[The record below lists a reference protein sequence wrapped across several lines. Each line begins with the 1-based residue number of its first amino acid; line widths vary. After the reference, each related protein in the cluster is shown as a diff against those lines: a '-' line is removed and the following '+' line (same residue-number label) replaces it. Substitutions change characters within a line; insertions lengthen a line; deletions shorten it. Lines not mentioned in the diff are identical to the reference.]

1 MQRLYYLDN
10 LKVCLTVLV
19 IMHHAG
25 QAYGNGGDWAYTPS
39 NPAEF
44 MPWIWHFFS
53 TNAAFF
59 MGLYFFISGYFVP
72 RSFDKQGAKQFV
84 QKKLLRLGIPLLFMG
99 ALISVLTGKLEIGH
113 MWFVESLL
121 AFCLIY
127 ALIRHTISNYQL
139 SIVNATPHSDQ
150 RSENYQLFKP
160 TIIGLLI
167 VSLLMG
173 VGSYFIRQV
182 SPQDHWIWPF
192 GIIPLPME
200 PAHYLQYV
208 MMFVLGI
215 LAYRFQWLDKGR
227 SSESHQAR
235 LDGRVMTE
243 LDAVKMSNGTGFTTL
258 LIGIALAVGNYLRD
272 GGAWNDFV
280 WQWFGIYE
288 SLMCVFISF
297 GLIWLFREFVSGTS
311 RFWQWCAAQSY
322 GAYVFHLLLMI
333 VLQNVVDSI
342 WMGAFGKFL
351 FIGIVTTILA
361 FGLTWIVRMIPG
373 VKRVL

>member
-1 MQRLYYLDN
+1 MATNGILRNFAPMKRLCYLDN

-72 RSFDKQGAKQFV
+72 RSFDKQGTKQFV
-84 QKKLLRLGIPLLFMG
+84 HKKLLRLGVPLLFMG
-99 ALISVLTGKLEIGH
+99 GIISILSGKPEIGH

-121 AFCLIY
+121 VFCLIY
-127 ALIRHTISNYQL
+127 ALIRQWVQP
-139 SIVNATPHSDQ
+139 VNEACYS
-150 RSENYQLFKP
+150 KP
-160 TIIGLLI
+160 TIIGLL
-167 VSLLMG
+167 VVALLMG
-173 VGSYFIRQV
+173 VGSYVIRQI

-215 LAYRFQWLDKGR
+215 LAYRFQWLDK
-227 SSESHQAR
+227 
-235 LDGRVMTE
+235 
-243 LDAVKMSNGTGFTTL
+243 MSNSVGFMAL
-258 LIGIALAVGNYLRD
+258 LIGIALAMGNYLRD
-272 GGAWNDFV
+272 GGPWDAFV

-297 GLIWLFREFVSGTS
+297 GLIWLFREFVSTTS

-322 GAYVFHLLLMI
+322 GAYMFHLLLMI
-333 VLQNVVDSI
+333 VLQNAMDSI
-342 WMGAFGKFL
+342 WIGAFGKFL
-351 FIGIVTTILA
+351 FIGVVTTVLSFHLA
-361 FGLTWIVRMIPG
+361 WMVKMIPG
-373 VKRVL
+373 FKKVL

>member
-25 QAYGNGGDWAYTPS
+25 QAYGTGGEWAYTPS

-59 MGLYFFISGYFVP
+59 MGLYFFISGFFVP
-72 RSFDKQGAKQFV
+72 SSFDKQGTKQFV
-84 QKKLLRLGIPLLFMG
+84 QKKLFRLGIPLLFMG
-99 ALISVLTGKLEIGH
+99 GIISVLTGKLEIGH

-121 AFCLIY
+121 VFCLVY
-127 ALIRHTISNYQL
+127 ALIRRWVSPIEKECDS
-139 SIVNATPHSDQ
+139 
-150 RSENYQLFKP
+150 KP

-167 VSLLMG
+167 VALLMG
-173 VGSYFIRQV
+173 IGSYFIRQV

-215 LAYRFQWLDKGR
+215 LAYRFHWLDK
-227 SSESHQAR
+227 
-235 LDGRVMTE
+235 
-243 LDAVKMSNGTGFTTL
+243 MSNCTGFMAL
-258 LIGIALAVGNYLRD
+258 LIGMGLAIGNYLRD
-272 GGAWNDFV
+272 GGTWNAFV

-297 GLIWLFREFVSGTS
+297 GLIWLFRELISTTSGF
-311 RFWQWCAAQSY
+311 RQWCAAQSY

-333 VLQNVVDSI
+333 VLQNAVDGI

-351 FIGIVTTILA
+351 FIGIATTILS
-361 FGLTWIVRMIPG
+361 FLMTWMVKMIPG
-373 VKRVL
+373 FKKVL

>member
-10 LKVCLTVLV
+10 LKVCLIVLV

-25 QAYGNGGDWAYTPS
+25 QAYGDGGGWAYTPS

-72 RSFDKQGAKQFV
+72 RSFDKQGSKQFI

-99 ALISVLTGKLEIGH
+99 SIISILTGKPEIGH

-121 AFCLIY
+121 VFCLVY
-127 ALIRHTISNYQL
+127 TLIRKWVAPIDTAYNS
-139 SIVNATPHSDQ
+139 
-150 RSENYQLFKP
+150 KP
-160 TIIGLLI
+160 TIIRLLI

-192 GIIPLPME
+192 GIIPLPIE

-208 MMFVLGI
+208 MMFAMGI
-215 LAYRFQWLDKGR
+215 LAYRFQWLDK
-227 SSESHQAR
+227 
-235 LDGRVMTE
+235 
-243 LDAVKMSNGTGFTTL
+243 MSNGMGLTTL

-272 GGAWNDFV
+272 GGPWNAFV

-351 FIGIVTTILA
+351 FIGIVTTILS
-361 FGLTWIVRMIPG
+361 FLLTWVVKMIPG

>member
-10 LKVCLTVLV
+10 LKVCLTILV

-25 QAYGNGGDWAYTPS
+25 QAYGTGGGWAYTPS

-72 RSFDKQGAKQFV
+72 RSFDKQGAKQFI
-84 QKKLLRLGIPLLFMG
+84 QKKMLRLGVPLLVIG
-99 ALISVLTGKLEIGH
+99 AIISILSGKIEIGH

-121 AFCLIY
+121 VFCLIY
-127 ALIRHTISNYQL
+127 AFIRQWVSPIEKMRIS
-139 SIVNATPHSDQ
+139 
-150 RSENYQLFKP
+150 KP
-160 TIIGLLI
+160 TIIGLL
-167 VSLLMG
+167 VVALLMG

-215 LAYRFQWLDKGR
+215 LAYRLQWL
-227 SSESHQAR
+227 E
-235 LDGRVMTE
+235 
-243 LDAVKMSNGTGFTTL
+243 KMSHGVGLTTL
-258 LIGIALAVGNYLRD
+258 LIGIALATGNYLRD
-272 GGAWNDFV
+272 GGPWNAFV
-280 WQWFGIYE
+280 WEWFGIYE

-297 GLIWLFREFVSGTS
+297 GLIWLFREFVSTTS
-311 RFWQWCAAQSY
+311 RFWQWCATQSY
-322 GAYVFHLLLMI
+322 GAYVLHLLIML
-333 VLQNVVDSI
+333 VLQNAVDGI

-351 FIGIVTTILA
+351 FIGVVTTILA
-361 FGLTWIVRMIPG
+361 YLLTWLVRMIPG
-373 VKRVL
+373 VKKVL

>member
-1 MQRLYYLDN
+1 
-10 LKVCLTVLV
+10 
-19 IMHHAG
+19 
-25 QAYGNGGDWAYTPS
+25 
-39 NPAEF
+39 
-44 MPWIWHFFS
+44 
-53 TNAAFF
+53 

-72 RSFDKQGAKQFV
+72 GSFDKQGSKQFI
-84 QKKLLRLGIPLLFMG
+84 QKKLLRLGIPLLLMG
-99 ALISVLTGKLEIGH
+99 GLICVLSGKLEIAH

-121 AFCLIY
+121 VFCLVY
-127 ALIRHTISNYQL
+127 ALIRQWVSPIDKKCNS
-139 SIVNATPHSDQ
+139 
-150 RSENYQLFKP
+150 KP

-167 VSLLMG
+167 VALLMG
-173 VGSYFIRQV
+173 IGSYFIRQI

-215 LAYRFQWLDKGR
+215 LAYRFQWLN
-227 SSESHQAR
+227 E
-235 LDGRVMTE
+235 
-243 LDAVKMSNGTGFTTL
+243 MSNGTGITTL
-258 LIGIALAVGNYLRD
+258 LIGVAMAVGNYLRD
-272 GGAWNDFV
+272 GGPWNDFV

-297 GLIWLFREFVSGTS
+297 GLVWLFREFVSGTS

-333 VLQNVVDSI
+333 VLQNVVDGI

-351 FIGIVTTILA
+351 FIGIVTTILS

>member
-1 MQRLYYLDN
+1 MKRLYYLDN

-72 RSFDKQGAKQFV
+72 RSFDRQGAKQFV
-84 QKKLLRLGIPLLFMG
+84 HKKLLRLGVPLLFMG
-99 ALISVLTGKLEIGH
+99 GIISILTGKPEIGH

-121 AFCLIY
+121 VFCLIY
-127 ALIRHTISNYQL
+127 ALIRHWVSPINKTCS
-139 SIVNATPHSDQ
+139 S
-150 RSENYQLFKP
+150 KP

-167 VSLLMG
+167 VALLMG

-215 LAYRFQWLDKGR
+215 LAYRFTWLD
-227 SSESHQAR
+227 
-235 LDGRVMTE
+235 
-243 LDAVKMSNGTGFTTL
+243 KMSNGTGFITL
-258 LIGIALAVGNYLRD
+258 LIGIALAIGNYLRD
-272 GGAWNDFV
+272 DGAWNAFV

-288 SLMCVFISF
+288 SLMCIFISF
-297 GLIWLFREFVSGTS
+297 GLIWLFREFISGTS

-322 GAYVFHLLLMI
+322 GAYVFHLILMI
-333 VLQNVVDSI
+333 ILQNAVDSL

-351 FIGIVTTILA
+351 FIGVVTTILS
-361 FGLTWIVRMIPG
+361 FLLTWMVRMIPG
-373 VKRVL
+373 CKKVL

>member
-1 MQRLYYLDN
+1 MATNGILRNFAPMKRLCYLDN

-25 QAYGNGGDWAYTPS
+25 QAYGNGGGWAYTPS

-59 MGLYFFISGYFVP
+59 MGLYF
-72 RSFDKQGAKQFV
+72 DKQGTKQFV
-84 QKKLLRLGIPLLFMG
+84 HKKLLRLGVPLLFMG
-99 ALISVLTGKLEIGH
+99 GIISILSGKPEIGH

-121 AFCLIY
+121 VFCLIY
-127 ALIRHTISNYQL
+127 ALIRQWVQP
-139 SIVNATPHSDQ
+139 VNGAYYS
-150 RSENYQLFKP
+150 KP
-160 TIIGLLI
+160 TIIGLL
-167 VSLLMG
+167 VVALLMG
-173 VGSYFIRQV
+173 VGSYFIRQI

-215 LAYRFQWLDKGR
+215 LAYRFQWLDK
-227 SSESHQAR
+227 
-235 LDGRVMTE
+235 
-243 LDAVKMSNGTGFTTL
+243 MSNSVGFMAL
-258 LIGIALAVGNYLRD
+258 LIGIALAMGNYLRD
-272 GGAWNDFV
+272 GGPWDAFV

-297 GLIWLFREFVSGTS
+297 GLIWLFREFVSTTS

-322 GAYVFHLLLMI
+322 GAYMFHLLLMI
-333 VLQNVVDSI
+333 VLQNAMDSI
-342 WMGAFGKFL
+342 WIGAFGKFL
-351 FIGIVTTILA
+351 FIGVVTTVLS
-361 FGLTWIVRMIPG
+361 FHLTWMVKMIPG
-373 VKRVL
+373 FKKVL

>member
-1 MQRLYYLDN
+1 MATNGILRNFAPMKRLCYLDN

-25 QAYGNGGDWAYTPS
+25 QAYGNGGGWAYTPS

-72 RSFDKQGAKQFV
+72 RSFDKQGTKQFV
-84 QKKLLRLGIPLLFMG
+84 HKKLLRLGVPLLFMG
-99 ALISVLTGKLEIGH
+99 GIISILSGKPEIGH

-121 AFCLIY
+121 VFCLIY
-127 ALIRHTISNYQL
+127 ALIRQWVQP
-139 SIVNATPHSDQ
+139 VNEACYS
-150 RSENYQLFKP
+150 KP
-160 TIIGLLI
+160 TIIGLL
-167 VSLLMG
+167 VVALLMG
-173 VGSYFIRQV
+173 VGSNVIRQI

-215 LAYRFQWLDKGR
+215 LAYRFQWLDK
-227 SSESHQAR
+227 
-235 LDGRVMTE
+235 
-243 LDAVKMSNGTGFTTL
+243 MSNSVGFMAL
-258 LIGIALAVGNYLRD
+258 LIGIALAMGNYLRD
-272 GGAWNDFV
+272 GGPWDAFV

-297 GLIWLFREFVSGTS
+297 GLIWLFREFVGTTS

-322 GAYVFHLLLMI
+322 GAYIFHLLLMI
-333 VLQNVVDSI
+333 VLQNAMDSI
-342 WMGAFGKFL
+342 WIGAFGKFL
-351 FIGIVTTILA
+351 FIGVVTTVLS
-361 FGLTWIVRMIPG
+361 FHLTWMVKMIPG
-373 VKRVL
+373 FKKVL

>member
-1 MQRLYYLDN
+1 MKHIGRLYYLDN

-25 QAYGNGGDWAYTPS
+25 QAYGNGGGWPYTPS

-72 RSFDKQGAKQFV
+72 RSFDKQGTKQFV
-84 QKKLLRLGIPLLFMG
+84 QKKLLRLGIPLLFIG
-99 ALISVLTGKLEIGH
+99 SIISIMTGKLEIAH

-121 AFCLIY
+121 VFCLIY
-127 ALIRHTISNYQL
+127 ALIRLMASPIDKVCNS
-139 SIVNATPHSDQ
+139 
-150 RSENYQLFKP
+150 KP

-167 VSLLMG
+167 VASVMG
-173 VGSYFIRQV
+173 IGSYFIRQV

-215 LAYRFQWLDKGR
+215 LAYRFQWLDKM
-227 SSESHQAR
+227 S
-235 LDGRVMTE
+235 DGVGLT
-243 LDAVKMSNGTGFTTL
+243 AL
-258 LIGIALAVGNYLRD
+258 LVGITLAVGNYLRD
-272 GGAWNDFV
+272 GGPWDAFV

-297 GLIWLFREFVSGTS
+297 GLIWFFRQFVSTTS

-322 GAYVFHLLLMI
+322 GAYIFHLLLMI
-333 VLQNVVDSI
+333 VLQNVVDGI

-351 FIGIVTTILA
+351 FIGVVTTILA
-361 FGLTWIVRMIPG
+361 FLLTWVVRTIPG
-373 VKRVL
+373 VKQVL

>member
-1 MQRLYYLDN
+1 MATNGILRNFAPMKRLCYLDN

-25 QAYGNGGDWAYTPS
+25 QAYGNGGGWAYTPS

-72 RSFDKQGAKQFV
+72 RSFDKQGTKQFV
-84 QKKLLRLGIPLLFMG
+84 HKKLLRLGVPLLFMG
-99 ALISVLTGKLEIGH
+99 GIISILCGKPEIGH

-121 AFCLIY
+121 VSCLIY
-127 ALIRHTISNYQL
+127 ALIRQWVQP
-139 SIVNATPHSDQ
+139 VNEACYS
-150 RSENYQLFKP
+150 KP
-160 TIIGLLI
+160 TIIGLL
-167 VSLLMG
+167 VVALLMG
-173 VGSYFIRQV
+173 VGSYVIRQI

-215 LAYRFQWLDKGR
+215 LAYRFQWLDK
-227 SSESHQAR
+227 
-235 LDGRVMTE
+235 
-243 LDAVKMSNGTGFTTL
+243 MSNSVGFMAL
-258 LIGIALAVGNYLRD
+258 LIGIALAMGNYLRD
-272 GGAWNDFV
+272 GGPWDAFV

-297 GLIWLFREFVSGTS
+297 GLIWLFREFVSTTS

-322 GAYVFHLLLMI
+322 GAYMFHLLLMI
-333 VLQNVVDSI
+333 VLQNAMDSI
-342 WMGAFGKFL
+342 WIGAFGKFL
-351 FIGIVTTILA
+351 FIGVVTTVLS
-361 FGLTWIVRMIPG
+361 FHLTWMVKMIPG
-373 VKRVL
+373 FKKVL

>member
-1 MQRLYYLDN
+1 MAIIEILRNFAPMKRLYYLDN

-59 MGLYFFISGYFVP
+59 MGLYFLISGYFVP

-84 QKKLLRLGIPLLFMG
+84 HKKLLRLGVPLLFMG
-99 ALISVLTGKLEIGH
+99 GIISILSGKPEIGH

-121 AFCLIY
+121 VFSLVY
-127 ALIRHTISNYQL
+127 AVIRHWVSPI
-139 SIVNATPHSDQ
+139 D
-150 RSENYQLFKP
+150 SECNSKP
-160 TIIGLLI
+160 ARLRRLAGPITIIGLLI
-167 VSLLMG
+167 VALIMG
-173 VGSYFIRQV
+173 IGSYFIRQV

-208 MMFVLGI
+208 IMFVLGI
-215 LAYRFQWLDKGR
+215 LAYRFQWLDK
-227 SSESHQAR
+227 
-235 LDGRVMTE
+235 
-243 LDAVKMSNGTGFTTL
+243 MSNGVGFMTL
-258 LIGIALAVGNYLRD
+258 LIGVVLAVGNYLRD
-272 GGAWNDFV
+272 SGPWNDFV

-297 GLIWLFREFVSGTS
+297 GLMWFFRLFVCSTS
-311 RFWQWCAAQSY
+311 RFWQWCVAQSY
-322 GAYVFHLLLMI
+322 GAYVFHLILMI
-333 VLQNVVDSI
+333 VLQNAVDGI
-342 WMGAFGKFL
+342 WMGALGKFL
-351 FIGIVTTILA
+351 FIGIVTTILS
-361 FGLTWIVRMIPG
+361 FLLTWIVRMIPG

>member
-1 MQRLYYLDN
+1 MKRLYYLDN

-25 QAYGNGGDWAYTPS
+25 QAYGNGGGWAYTPS

-72 RSFDKQGAKQFV
+72 KSFDKQGTNQFI

-99 ALISVLTGKLEIGH
+99 AIIGILTGKPEIGH

-121 AFCLIY
+121 VFCLIY
-127 ALIRHTISNYQL
+127 ALIRHWVPPIDKTCDS
-139 SIVNATPHSDQ
+139 
-150 RSENYQLFKP
+150 KP

-167 VSLLMG
+167 VALLMG

-215 LAYRFQWLDKGR
+215 LAYRFQWLDK
-227 SSESHQAR
+227 
-235 LDGRVMTE
+235 
-243 LDAVKMSNGTGFTTL
+243 MSNSTGFTTL
-258 LIGIALAVGNYLRD
+258 LIGVTLAVGNYMRD
-272 GGAWNDFV
+272 GGPWNDFV

-297 GLIWLFREFVSGTS
+297 GLMWLFREFVNTTS
-311 RFWQWCAAQSY
+311 RFWHWCAAQSY
-322 GAYVFHLLLMI
+322 GAYVFHLILMI
-333 VLQNVVDSI
+333 ILQNEVDSI

-351 FIGIVTTILA
+351 FIGVVTTILS
-361 FGLTWIVRMIPG
+361 FLLTWVVRMIPG

>member
-1 MQRLYYLDN
+1 MQRLNYLDN

-25 QAYGNGGDWAYTPS
+25 QAYGEGGGWAYTPS

-72 RSFDKQGAKQFV
+72 RSFDKQGSKQFI

-99 ALISVLTGKLEIGH
+99 AIISVLTGKLEIGH

-121 AFCLIY
+121 VFCLVY
-127 ALIRHTISNYQL
+127 ALIRHWVSPVDSAFN
-139 SIVNATPHSDQ
+139 S
-150 RSENYQLFKP
+150 KP
-160 TIIGLLI
+160 TIIGILI
-167 VSLLMG
+167 VALVMG
-173 VGSYFIRQV
+173 IGSYFIRQV

-208 MMFVLGI
+208 MMFAMGI
-215 LAYRFQWLDKGR
+215 LAYRFQWL
-227 SSESHQAR
+227 E
-235 LDGRVMTE
+235 
-243 LDAVKMSNGTGFTTL
+243 KMSNSTGFTTL
-258 LIGIALAVGNYLRD
+258 LIGVALAVGNYLRD
-272 GGAWNDFV
+272 GGTWNDFV

-297 GLIWLFREFVSGTS
+297 GLIWLFREFVSTTS
-311 RFWQWCAAQSY
+311 RFWQWSAAQSY

-351 FIGIVTTILA
+351 FIGIVTTILS
-361 FGLTWIVRMIPG
+361 FLLTWMVRMIPG

>member
-1 MQRLYYLDN
+1 MKRLYYLDN

-44 MPWIWHFFS
+44 MPWICHFFS

-72 RSFDKQGAKQFV
+72 GSFDKQGSKQFV
-84 QKKLLRLGIPLLFMG
+84 HKKLLRLGVPLLFMG
-99 ALISVLTGKLEIGH
+99 GIISILSGKPEIGH

-121 AFCLIY
+121 VFCLIY
-127 ALIRHTISNYQL
+127 ALIRHWISPIEKERG
-139 SIVNATPHSDQ
+139 S
-150 RSENYQLFKP
+150 KP
-160 TIIGLLI
+160 NIIGLF
-167 VSLLMG
+167 VVALLMG

-208 MMFVLGI
+208 MMFVMGI
-215 LAYRFQWLDKGR
+215 LAYRFLWLD
-227 SSESHQAR
+227 
-235 LDGRVMTE
+235 
-243 LDAVKMSNGTGFTTL
+243 KMSNGTGFLSL

-272 GGAWNDFV
+272 GGPWNDFV

-297 GLIWLFREFVSGTS
+297 GLMWFFRQCLSATS

-322 GAYVFHLLLMI
+322 GAYVFHLILMI
-333 VLQNVVDSI
+333 ILQNAVDSI

-351 FIGIVTTILA
+351 FIGIVTTILS
-361 FGLTWIVRMIPG
+361 FLLTWMVRMIPG

>member
-1 MQRLYYLDN
+1 MKRLNYLDN

-72 RSFDKQGAKQFV
+72 RSFDKQGTKQFV

-99 ALISVLTGKLEIGH
+99 GIISILTGKPEIGH

-121 AFCLIY
+121 VFCLIY
-127 ALIRHTISNYQL
+127 ALIRHWVLPINIMCS
-139 SIVNATPHSDQ
+139 S
-150 RSENYQLFKP
+150 KP

-167 VSLLMG
+167 VALLMG

-215 LAYRFQWLDKGR
+215 LAYRFNWL
-227 SSESHQAR
+227 E
-235 LDGRVMTE
+235 
-243 LDAVKMSNGTGFTTL
+243 KMSNGVGFTTL
-258 LIGIALAVGNYLRD
+258 LIGVGLATGNYLRAD
-272 GGAWNDFV
+272 GAWNAFI

-288 SLMCVFISF
+288 SLMCIFISF
-297 GLIWLFREFVSGTS
+297 GLMWLFRQFVSGTS
-311 RFWQWCAAQSY
+311 RCWQWCAAQSY
-322 GAYVFHLLLMI
+322 GAYVFHLILMI
-333 VLQNVVDSI
+333 ILQNAVDNV

-351 FIGIVTTILA
+351 FIGVVTTILS
-361 FGLTWIVRMIPG
+361 FLLTWLVRMIPG
-373 VKRVL
+373 VKRIL

>member
-1 MQRLYYLDN
+1 MRRLLYLDN

-19 IMHHAG
+19 IFHHAG
-25 QAYGNGGDWAYTPS
+25 QAYGDGGGWAYTPS
-39 NPAEF
+39 NPAEV

-53 TNAAFF
+53 VNAAFF
-59 MGLYFFISGYFVP
+59 MGLFFLISGYFVP
-72 RSFDKQGAKQFV
+72 ASYDKQGATVFV
-84 QKKLLRLGIPLLFMG
+84 RKKLIRLGIPLLVMG
-99 ALISVLTGKLEIGH
+99 GLISVLSGKLEVGH

-121 AFCLIY
+121 VFCLIY
-127 ALIRHTISNYQL
+127 ALIRQWVQPINEACNS
-139 SIVNATPHSDQ
+139 
-150 RSENYQLFKP
+150 KP

-167 VSLLMG
+167 IALLMG

-215 LAYRFQWLDKGR
+215 LAYRFQWLDKI
-227 SSESHQAR
+227 
-235 LDGRVMTE
+235 
-243 LDAVKMSNGTGFTTL
+243 SNGTGFMAL
-258 LIGIALAVGNYLRD
+258 LIGAGLALGNYLRD
-272 GGAWNDFV
+272 EGPWNAFV

-288 SLMCVFISF
+288 SLMCMFISF
-297 GLIWLFREFVSGTS
+297 GLIWLFREFVNATS

-333 VLQNVVDSI
+333 GLQNVVDDI

-351 FIGIVTTILA
+351 FIGVVTTILS
-361 FGLTWIVRMIPG
+361 FLLTWMVRRIPG
-373 VKRVL
+373 VKRVM

>member
-19 IMHHAG
+19 IFHHAG
-25 QAYGNGGDWAYTPS
+25 QAYGDGGGWAYTPS
-39 NPAEF
+39 NPAEY

-72 RSFDKQGAKQFV
+72 RSFDKQGSKLFIH
-84 QKKLLRLGIPLLFMG
+84 KKLLRLGIPLLFMG
-99 ALISVLTGKLEIGH
+99 AIIGVLAGKPEIGH

-121 AFCLIY
+121 VFCLIY
-127 ALIRHTISNYQL
+127 ALIRKWVAPIDTVYS
-139 SIVNATPHSDQ
+139 S
-150 RSENYQLFKP
+150 RP

-167 VSLLMG
+167 VALLMG
-173 VGSYFIRQV
+173 IGSYFIRLV

-208 MMFVLGI
+208 MMFVMGV
-215 LAYRFQWLDKGR
+215 LAYRFQWLN
-227 SSESHQAR
+227 
-235 LDGRVMTE
+235 
-243 LDAVKMSNGTGFTTL
+243 KMSNGTGFATL
-258 LIGIALAVGNYLRD
+258 LIGVALAVGNYLRD
-272 GGAWNDFV
+272 GGSWNAFV

-288 SLMCVFISF
+288 SLMCMFISF
-297 GLIWLFREFVSGTS
+297 GFIWLFREFVSGTS

-351 FIGIVTTILA
+351 FIGIVTTILS
-361 FGLTWIVRMIPG
+361 FLLTWIVRMIPG

>member
-1 MQRLYYLDN
+1 MKRLCYFDN

-72 RSFDKQGAKQFV
+72 RSFDKQGTKQFV

-99 ALISVLTGKLEIGH
+99 GIISILTGKPEIGH

-121 AFCLIY
+121 VFCLIY
-127 ALIRHTISNYQL
+127 ALIRHWVSPINIMCS
-139 SIVNATPHSDQ
+139 S
-150 RSENYQLFKP
+150 KP

-167 VSLLMG
+167 VAILMG

-215 LAYRFQWLDKGR
+215 LAYRFQWLDK
-227 SSESHQAR
+227 
-235 LDGRVMTE
+235 
-243 LDAVKMSNGTGFTTL
+243 MSNGTGFTTL
-258 LIGIALAVGNYLRD
+258 LIGLGLAIGNYLRD
-272 GGAWNDFV
+272 GGAWNAFV

-288 SLMCVFISF
+288 SLMCVFISS
-297 GLIWLFREFVSGTS
+297 GLIWLFREFICATS
-311 RFWQWCAAQSY
+311 RLWQWSAAQSY
-322 GAYVFHLLLMI
+322 GAYVFHLILMFI
-333 VLQNVVDSI
+333 LQNAVDGI

-351 FIGIVTTILA
+351 FIGIATTILS
-361 FGLTWIVRMIPG
+361 FLMTWMVKMIPG
-373 VKRVL
+373 LKKVL

>member
-1 MQRLYYLDN
+1 MATNGILRNFAPMKRLCYLDN

-25 QAYGNGGDWAYTPS
+25 QAYGNGGGWAYTPS

-72 RSFDKQGAKQFV
+72 RSFDKQGTKQFV
-84 QKKLLRLGIPLLFMG
+84 HKKLLRLGVPLLFMG
-99 ALISVLTGKLEIGH
+99 GIISILSGKPEIGH

-121 AFCLIY
+121 VFCLIY
-127 ALIRHTISNYQL
+127 ALIRQWVQPINEACNS
-139 SIVNATPHSDQ
+139 
-150 RSENYQLFKP
+150 KP
-160 TIIGLLI
+160 TIIGLL
-167 VSLLMG
+167 VVALLMG

-215 LAYRFQWLDKGR
+215 LAYRFQWLDK
-227 SSESHQAR
+227 
-235 LDGRVMTE
+235 
-243 LDAVKMSNGTGFTTL
+243 MSNSVGFMAL
-258 LIGIALAVGNYLRD
+258 LIGIALAMGNYLRD
-272 GGAWNDFV
+272 GGPWDAFV

-297 GLIWLFREFVSGTS
+297 GLLWLFREFVSTTS
-311 RFWQWCAAQSY
+311 RFWQWYAVQSY
-322 GAYVFHLLLMI
+322 GAYIFHLLLMV
-333 VLQNVVDSI
+333 VLQNAMDSI
-342 WMGAFGKFL
+342 WIGAFGKFL
-351 FIGIVTTILA
+351 FIGVVTTVLS
-361 FGLTWIVRMIPG
+361 FLLTWMVKMIPG
-373 VKRVL
+373 FKKVL

>member
-1 MQRLYYLDN
+1 MKHIGRLYYLDN

-25 QAYGNGGDWAYTPS
+25 QAYGNGGGWPYTPS

-72 RSFDKQGAKQFV
+72 RSFDKQGTKQFV
-84 QKKLLRLGIPLLFMG
+84 QKKLLRLGIPLLFIG
-99 ALISVLTGKLEIGH
+99 SIISIMTGKLEIAH

-121 AFCLIY
+121 VFCLIY
-127 ALIRHTISNYQL
+127 ALIRLMASPIDKVCNS
-139 SIVNATPHSDQ
+139 
-150 RSENYQLFKP
+150 KP

-167 VSLLMG
+167 VASVMG
-173 VGSYFIRQV
+173 IGSYFIRQV

-215 LAYRFQWLDKGR
+215 LAYRFQWFD
-227 SSESHQAR
+227 
-235 LDGRVMTE
+235 
-243 LDAVKMSNGTGFTTL
+243 KMSDGVGLTAL
-258 LIGIALAVGNYLRD
+258 LVGIALAIGNYLRD
-272 GGAWNDFV
+272 GGPWDAFV

-297 GLIWLFREFVSGTS
+297 GLIWFFRQFVSTTS

-322 GAYVFHLLLMI
+322 GAYIFHLLLMI
-333 VLQNVVDSI
+333 ALQNAVDSI

-351 FIGIVTTILA
+351 FIGVVTTILA
-361 FGLTWIVRMIPG
+361 FLLTWVVKMIPG
-373 VKRVL
+373 VKQVL

>member
-1 MQRLYYLDN
+1 MKRLCYLDN

-39 NPAEF
+39 NPTEF

-59 MGLYFFISGYFVP
+59 MGLYFLISGYFVP

-84 QKKLLRLGIPLLFMG
+84 RKKLLRLGVPLLFMG
-99 ALISVLTGKLEIGH
+99 GIISILSGKAEIGH

-121 AFCLIY
+121 VFCLVY
-127 ALIRHTISNYQL
+127 AVIRHWVSPIDNGCNS
-139 SIVNATPHSDQ
+139 
-150 RSENYQLFKP
+150 KP
-160 TIIGLLI
+160 ARLRRLAGPITIIGLLI
-167 VSLLMG
+167 VALLMG
-173 VGSYFIRQV
+173 IGSYFIRQV

-200 PAHYLQYV
+200 PAHYLQYI

-215 LAYRFQWLDKGR
+215 LVYRFQWL
-227 SSESHQAR
+227 E
-235 LDGRVMTE
+235 
-243 LDAVKMSNGTGFTTL
+243 KMSNSVGFTAL
-258 LIGIALAVGNYLRD
+258 LIGIGLAIGNYLRD
-272 GGAWNDFV
+272 GGPWDAFV

-288 SLMCVFISF
+288 SLMCIFISF
-297 GLIWLFREFVSGTS
+297 GLIWLFRQFICGTS
-311 RFWQWCAAQSY
+311 KIWQWCAAQSY
-322 GAYVFHLLLMI
+322 GAYVFHLILMI
-333 VLQNVVDSI
+333 VLQNMVDGI

-351 FIGIVTTILA
+351 FIGVVTTILS
-361 FGLTWIVRMIPG
+361 FLLTWVVRIIPG
-373 VKRVL
+373 VKRIL